1 MCAVKSRKGQKIHL
15 NYQIVHIEGG
25 GGIYLCIQ
33 LMKKLFHNIYL
44 RLELG

>member
-1 MCAVKSRKGQKIHL
+1 MKNRKGQKIHL
-15 NYQIVHIEGG
+15 NQQIVHIMIDSL
-25 GGIYLCIQ
+25 IYFCIQ

>member
-1 MCAVKSRKGQKIHL
+1 MKNLKGQKIHL
-15 NYQIVHIEGG
+15 NQQIVHIIFGG
-25 GGIYLCIQ
+25 LIYFCIR